1 MTGVIELVG
10 LTKHYGDARAL
21 DGVDLTVPEGAV
33 FGFLGPNGAGKT
45 TTLRILNGLA
55 HATSGDARI
64 FGDPAGSREARAAT
78 GFLPDVPG
86 YYEWMRA
93 DEFLHFTA
101 SLFGVE
107 RAVATERVKVLLEM
121 AGLAGVSTR
130 IGGFSRGMKQRLG
143 VAQALVNAPR
153 LLMLDE
159 PTSALDPVGRRDIL
173 EMIRSLRGRT
183 TVFFSTHILGD
194 VERVCDTVAVLANGR
209 VVAQGSLD
217 QLTAGHTAH
226 RIALAVEGDDGR
238 LVDALHD
245 APWVRA
251 VEREGEALSVS
262 VTDPEVAGR
271 ETPAL
276 LARLGI
282 GLRRFEPAEASL
294 EDVFMDLVGGHAGR
308 DTRERSS

>member
-1 MTGVIELVG
+1 MTGAIELVG
-10 LTKHYGDARAL
+10 LTKHYGDAPAL
-21 DGVDLTVPEGAV
+21 DGVDLVVPEGAV

-55 HATSGDARI
+55 HATSGRAWV
-64 FGDPAGSREARAAT
+64 FGHPAGSREARAAT

-107 RAVATERVKVLLEM
+107 CGVATERVKVLLEM
-121 AGLAGVSTR
+121 VGLAGVSTR

-183 TVFFSTHILGD
+183 TVLFSTHILAD
-194 VERVCDTVAVLANGR
+194 VERVCDTVAVLARGR
-209 VVAQGSLD
+209 VVAHGSLE
-217 QLTAGHTAH
+217 QLTGGHAAH

-238 LVDALHD
+238 LLDALRD

-251 VEREGEALSVS
+251 VEREGETLSVA

-282 GLRRFEPAEASL
+282 GLRRFESAEASL
-294 EDVFMDLVGGHAGR
+294 EDVFMDLVGGHAGNEAEGR
-308 DTRERSS
+308 PS